1 LLAYKVVNC
10 DQNKLPLLLKLT
22 IGRNPSD
29 SSDRIE
35 VNPKASPFDFF
46 SHQIRTMSLSNTVFR
61 KPILEVV
68 GPRSPVR
75 EGATVVRARLRSKPS
90 LPSRIAVIGN
100 YLPRQCGIATFTT
113 DLCSAIADEYGS
125 ARLLALPVNDM
136 QEGYDYPARVRWSL
150 AQDDLTSYQE
160 AAEFLNFHNIDMVC
174 LQHEYGIFGGPAGSH
189 ILHLLRRLKMPVVTT
204 LHTVLREPDPNQ
216 LAVME
221 EIAEL
226 SDRLIVM
233 SQLSSQFLQEI
244 FKVPGSKIDMVP
256 HGVPDLPFLD
266 PNFYKDRFGVEG
278 KAVLLTFGLLSP
290 NKGIENVIQ
299 ALPQI
304 LSRHKNVVYIVAGAT
319 HPHILRREGDK
330 YRASLQALAKEVGV
344 ESQVAFHN
352 RFVSPEEMLEYIGAA
367 DIYITPYRHEAQ
379 VVSGT
384 LAYALGAGKAI
395 ISTPYWHAI
404 ELLDAGRGALVPFQ
418 NPDAIAQKTV
428 ELLDTPATRHA
439 MRKRAYTFARGMIW
453 KSVAQGYMESFSR
466 VRSDRMESPRVQ
478 FSARV
483 THKTLDQ
490 LPTLNLSHLN
500 RLTDDTGM
508 LQHAIFT
515 VANRAEGYTSDD
527 NARALI
533 LTVGLEQLDKAEFGA
548 ISTSDREA
556 LAPNSS
562 FRYLSFLEHAFNPAE
577 GRFRNFLGYDRR
589 WNEAKGSEDSH
600 GRSVWA
606 LGTVLGRSRDIGL
619 RNAAGRLFE
628 FSLPAV
634 IDFHSP
640 RACAYTLLGIHEY
653 LSAYPGDRDAQKV
666 RSVLAGRLLDLY
678 ESIRHPDWKWFEN
691 VLAYGNARLPQAM
704 LLVGAVCSDDRMLT
718 AGLEALEWLT
728 ETQRCETNG
737 HFVPIGSQ
745 GFYREGHEKARFD
758 QQPIEACGAVSA
770 CLQAYRIT
778 GESRWH
784 NEAWSA
790 FNWFLGD
797 NDLQVPLYD
806 SVTGGCRDGL
816 HPERANEN
824 QGAESTL
831 SFLMALL
838 EMRSLQKSELTKNPL

>member
-1 LLAYKVVNC
+1 MSLPNTLLPK
-10 DQNKLPLLLKLT
+10 PLL
-22 IGRNPSD
+22 
-29 SSDRIE
+29 
-35 VNPKASPFDFF
+35 
-46 SHQIRTMSLSNTVFR
+46 Q
-61 KPILEVV
+61 VV
-68 GPRSPVR
+68 GPRSLR
-75 EGATVVRARLRSKPS
+75 GSDATARLQSRAS

-113 DLCSAIADEYGS
+113 DLCSAISAEYGS
-125 ARLLALPVNDM
+125 ARLLALPVNDTD
-136 QEGYDYPARVRWSL
+136 EGYNYPAQVRWSL
-150 AQDDLTSYQE
+150 AQDEVKSYQE
-160 AAEFLNFHNIDMVC
+160 AAEFLNFNNIDMVC

-189 ILHLLRRLKMPVVTT
+189 ILHLLRGLKMPVVTT

-216 LAVME
+216 LMVME

-226 SDRLIVM
+226 SDRLVVM

-266 PNFYKDRFGVEG
+266 PNFYKDRFDVEG

-304 LSRHKNVVYIVAGAT
+304 LSKHSNVAYIVAGAT

-344 ESQVAFHN
+344 ESQVTFHN
-352 RFVSPEEMLEYIGAA
+352 RFVSPEEMVEFIGAA

-404 ELLDAGRGALVPFQ
+404 ELLDDRRGALVPFQ
-418 NPDAIAQKTV
+418 NPDAIAHKTI
-428 ELLDTPATRHA
+428 ELLDTPAMRHA
-439 MRKRAYTFARGMIW
+439 MRKRAYLFAREMVW
-453 KSVAQGYMESFSR
+453 KRVAQGYMESFVR
-466 VRSDRMESPRVQ
+466 VRSDRMESPKVQ
-478 FSARV
+478 FSASM
-483 THKTLDQ
+483 THKSLDQ
-490 LPTLNLSHLN
+490 LPELNLSHLN
-500 RLTDDTGM
+500 RMTDDTGM

-515 VANRAEGYTSDD
+515 IPNRGEGYTTDD

-533 LTVGLEQLDKAEFGA
+533 LAVLVEQLDKDPLESA
-548 ISTSDREA
+548 
-556 LAPNSS
+556 NSS
-562 FRYLSFLEHAFNPAE
+562 SLYLSFLEHAFNPAK
-577 GRFRNFLGYDRR
+577 GRFKNFLRYDRR
-589 WNEAKGSEDSH
+589 WSEPVGSEDSH
-600 GRSVWA
+600 GRALWG
-606 LGTVLGRSRDIGL
+606 LGTVLGRCDDQGFRG
-619 RNAAGRLFE
+619 AAGRLFE

-634 IDFHSP
+634 LEFSSP
-640 RACAYTLLGIHEY
+640 RAWAYALIGIQEY
-653 LSAYPGDRDAQKV
+653 LGSYPGDRAAQKV
-666 RSVLAGRLLDLY
+666 RSTLSRRLLEMY
-678 ESIRHPDWKWFEN
+678 ESIRRPDWKWFEN
-691 VLAYGNARLPQAM
+691 VLAYGNARLPQSL
-704 LLVGAVCSDDRMLT
+704 LLVGAACSDDRLIS
-718 AGLEALEWLT
+718 AGLESLDWLSQ
-728 ETQRCETNG
+728 TQHCDINR

-745 GFYREGHEKARFD
+745 GFYRQNGEKARFD
-758 QQPIEACGAVSA
+758 QQPLEAAGAVSA
-770 CLQAYRIT
+770 CLQAYRVT
-778 GESRWH
+778 GDNRWR

-797 NDLQVPLYD
+797 NDLQLPLYD

-816 HPERANEN
+816 HPDRANEN

-838 EMRSLQKSELTKNPL
+838 EMRSLQAPEQKEILS